1 MNSIKMHLHSKERVG
16 TRMLTDQSI
25 KSIIA
30 TSSSYS
36 NGCHYYRQ
44 GFVRDVHYFKDR
56 NYFTARVRGSKSYI
70 VEVFFDETNHLH
82 RYGCSCPVSSN
93 YSGLCKHLVAV
104 LKCIQANWD
113 TYFPKENALPINKP
127 TQKENSLQIN
137 KATQELLSFF
147 TNDQKVMTEQH
158 TASIRLVPTYIFTNR
173 EYTAKSWLT
182 FMIGTERLYVLKD
195 LPQLLGSLDSNRSIM
210 YGKNFTLNPQEMIF
224 DPESIG
230 LLQLIQSI
238 YHDDKQLRSWS
249 YSPSSSSPFSDAR
262 NLKLTNST
270 TLQFLATMEN
280 KSFTCIINDQK
291 IDHVTIIEERPPLHL
306 SIKSHSNGLIIATTL
321 PNTTFQGL
329 DADYQYIFH
338 NKLIYKVDTL
348 FSNYIKPL
356 LKCFASNKKSEIF
369 IPQSAVSAFFSSML
383 PTLEKIATVKMSAN
397 MLNKVYKQPLEIQVY
412 CDRFDDGISARVEFQ
427 YDQLVIDPL
436 SVDNNKINDFNGKLL
451 LRSTQDEKK
460 LLDLFQRYGFEV
472 IAGKF
477 IQEDE
482 EKSYLFLQTGIPEL
496 RDIAEV
502 FYSEDFKNIQIKPMG
517 KVSAGV
523 RMNAKSDM
531 LEFSLHYEDIEPN
544 ELFALLAS
552 YKLKK
557 KYHRL
562 ENGAFI
568 PLDSTDFQMATNL
581 IEQLDLS
588 VDDLENKVIELP
600 KHRAMYI
607 DSLTREDSDFQ
618 IQRSS
623 AFKRMVQDISEPQ
636 DMELTVPSGIQGKL
650 RNYQKTGFKWLKS
663 LASYGLGGILAD
675 DMGLG
680 KTLQVLTFILSEKQE
695 EPIPSLVIVPT
706 SLVYNWQQ
714 EVHKFAPDLKLTIV
728 SGNPNERKEQ
738 LKDMTSS
745 DIVVTSYALIK
756 RDIKFYEGITF
767 KYCFIDEAQHIK
779 NPATLNAKAVK
790 KIKANGYFALTGTPI
805 ENTLTELWSIF
816 DFLMPG
822 YLQTHKSFIK
832 KFELP
837 IIKDRDEKVLT
848 ELRRY
853 IKPFIM
859 RRMKKTVL
867 KELPE
872 KIENKMVNEMT
883 PEQTKLYA
891 AWMLQAKNEFENEMQ
906 SNGFAKSQIKILS
919 LLTRLRQ
926 VCCHPSLFIE
936 NYQGGSGKL
945 DMLTELI
952 EDAVAGGHRI
962 LLFSQFT
969 GMLALIKQE
978 LETRNIK
985 YQYLDGSTKAE
996 DRIQLVTSF
1005 NAGEQ
1010 DVFLISLKAGG
1021 TGLNLTGADMVIHYD
1036 PWWNPAVEDQ
1046 ATDRA
1051 YRIGQKNSVQVVRL
1065 ITKNTI
1071 EEKIYELQQKK
1082 REMIDS
1088 LIKPGENF
1096 LTKMSEEEIRKLFV

>member
-1 MNSIKMHLHSKERVG
+1 
-16 TRMLTDQSI
+16 MLTDESI
-25 KSIIA
+25 KSITA
-30 TSSSYS
+30 TSTSYL
-36 NGCHYYRQ
+36 NGCQYYQR
-44 GFVRDVHYFKDR
+44 GHVRDVKFFKDG
-56 NYFTARVRGSKSYI
+56 NYFRARVVGSKSYI
-70 VEVFFDETNHLH
+70 VQVFFDDHNHLH
-82 RYGCSCPVSSN
+82 NYDCNCPVSHS
-93 YSGLCKHLVAV
+93 YSGLCKHLVAM
-104 LKCIQANWD
+104 LKCIQLNWE
-113 TYFPKENALPINKP
+113 TYFPKEK
-127 TQKENSLQIN
+127 SVRFN
-137 KATQELLSFF
+137 KATQDLLDFF
-147 TNDQKVMTEQH
+147 TSDNKIVSEQQL
-158 TASIRLVPTYIFTNR
+158 APIKLIPTYVFFNETG
-173 EYTAKSWLT
+173 TAKNWLT
-182 FMIGTERLYVLKD
+182 FMIGNERLYVLKD
-195 LPQLLGSLDSNRSIM
+195 IPQFLAAIEQQRDIV
-210 YGKNFTLNPQEMIF
+210 YGKNFTFKPRIMMFEE
-224 DPESIG
+224 PSKG
-230 LLQLIQSI
+230 LLKLIQSI
-238 YHDDKQLRSWS
+238 YNDDKQLTNWS
-249 YSPSSSSPFSDAR
+249 YSPTSSSAFSDPR

-270 TLQFLATMEN
+270 TLQFLAAMADEN
-280 KSFTCIINDQK
+280 FTCIINDEK
-291 IDHVTIIEERPPLHL
+291 INHVPIMQGRPPLSL
-306 SIKSHSNGLIIATTL
+306 SVKSRNDGLVIATTSA
-321 PNTTFQGL
+321 TDKFEGL

-338 NKLIYKVDTL
+338 NNVIFKVDYL
-348 FSNYIKPL
+348 FASYMKPL
-356 LKCFASNKKSEIF
+356 LKCFATNKKSEVF
-369 IPQSAVSAFFSSML
+369 IPQTAVSAFFSSLL
-383 PTLEKIATVKMSAN
+383 PTLEKIATVKISAD

-412 CDRFDDGISARVEFQ
+412 FDRLADGLCAAIEFK
-427 YDQLVIDPL
+427 YDEVVINPLDP
-436 SVDNNKINDFNGKLL
+436 DNQVMNAFQGKLL
-451 LRSTQDEKK
+451 LRATHEEKE
-460 LLDLFQRYGFEV
+460 LLELFHRYGFETG
-472 IAGKF
+472 AGKF
-477 IQEDE
+477 LQEDE
-482 EKSYLFLQTGIPEL
+482 EQSYLFLQTGMPEL
-496 RDIAEV
+496 RDMAQV
-502 FYSEDFKNIQIKPMG
+502 FYSDDFKNIKIKQMG

-523 RMNAKSDM
+523 KINRKSDM
-531 LEFSLHYEDIEPN
+531 LELSLQYEDIEPT

-562 ENGAFI
+562 QNGAFI

-600 KHRAMYI
+600 KHRALYI

-618 IQRSS
+618 IERSS
-623 AFKRMVQDISEPQ
+623 AFKKMVQDISEPH
-636 DMELTVPSGIQGKL
+636 DMEVAVPDGIQGKL

-663 LASYGLGGILAD
+663 LASYGFGGILAD

-680 KTLQVLTFILSEKQE
+680 KTLQVLTFIMSERQE
-695 EPIPSLVIVPT
+695 DDIPTLVIVPT

-714 EVHKFAPDLKLTIV
+714 EVQKFAPDLKVTII
-728 SGNPNERKEQ
+728 SGNPNERQEQ
-738 LKDMTSS
+738 LKDMSAS

-756 RDIKFYEGITF
+756 RDIKFYEPITF

-779 NPATLNAKAVK
+779 NPNTLSAKSVK
-790 KIKANGYFALTGTPI
+790 KIRAKGYFALTGTPI

-822 YLQTHKSFIK
+822 YLQTHKLFVK
-832 KFELP
+832 KFEAP
-837 IIKDRDEKVLT
+837 IVKDGDEKALT

-859 RRMKKTVL
+859 RRMKKAVL

-872 KIENKMVNEMT
+872 KIESKMINEMT

-891 AWMLQAKNEFENEMQ
+891 AWMLQAKNEFENELQ
-906 SNGFAKSQIKILS
+906 SHGFAKSQIKILS

-945 DMLTELI
+945 EMLTELV
-952 EDAVAGGHRI
+952 EGAVAGGHRI

-978 LETRNIK
+978 LEDRNIG
-985 YQYLDGSTKAE
+985 YHYLDGSTKAE
-996 DRIQLVTSF
+996 DRMLLVNSF
-1005 NAGEQ
+1005 NAGDK

-1051 YRIGQKNSVQVVRL
+1051 YRIGQKNSVQVFRL

-1071 EEKIYELQQKK
+1071 EEKIFELQQKK

>member
-1 MNSIKMHLHSKERVG
+1 MDLRSKERADHA
-16 TRMLTDQSI
+16 MLTDESI
-25 KSIIA
+25 KSITA
-30 TSSSYS
+30 TSTSYL
-36 NGCHYYRQ
+36 NGCQYYQR
-44 GFVRDVHYFKDR
+44 GHVRDLKYFKED
-56 NYFTARVRGSKSYI
+56 NYFKAKVVGSKSYT
-70 VEVFFDETNHLH
+70 VEVFFNATNHL
-82 RYGCSCPVSSN
+82 REYDCNCPVSYS

-104 LKCIQANWD
+104 LKCIQINWE
-113 TYFPKENALPINKP
+113 TYFPKEK
-127 TQKENSLQIN
+127 SLRFN
-137 KATQELLSFF
+137 KATQELLDFF
-147 TNDQKVMTEQH
+147 TINNKMVNEHQLAPIK
-158 TASIRLVPTYIFTNR
+158 LVPTFVFLNETGTVKN
-173 EYTAKSWLT
+173 WLT
-182 FMIGTERLYVLKD
+182 FTIGNERLYVLKD
-195 LPQLLGSLDSNRSIM
+195 IPQLLLALDNNREIV
-210 YGKNFTLNPQEMIF
+210 YGKNFTLQPREMVF
-224 DPESIG
+224 DQQSKII
-230 LLQLIQSI
+230 LKLMQSI
-238 YHDDKQLRSWS
+238 YNDDKQLTNWS
-249 YSPSSSSPFSDAR
+249 YSPTSSSAFSDPR

-270 TLQFLATMEN
+270 TVQFLTSMEHAT
-280 KSFTCIINDQK
+280 FTCMLNNEK
-291 IDHVTIIEERPPLHL
+291 VDHVVVIEGRPPLSL
-306 SIKSHSNGLIIATTL
+306 SVKAKSDGLVIATAL
-321 PNTTFQGL
+321 ANDRFEGL
-329 DADYQYIFH
+329 DGDYEYIYH
-338 NKLIYKVDTL
+338 NNIIYKVDSL
-348 FSNYIKPL
+348 FSRYMKPL
-356 LKCFASNKKSEIF
+356 LKCFATNKKSEVF
-369 IPQSAVSAFFSSML
+369 IPQTAVSAFFSSLL
-383 PTLEKIATVKMSAN
+383 PTLEKIAQVKMSADL
-397 MLNKVYKQPLEIQVY
+397 LNKVYKQPLEIQIY
-412 CDRFDDGISARVEFQ
+412 FDRAAAGLSAAIEFK
-427 YDQLVIDPL
+427 YDEVIINPL
-436 SVDNNKINDFNGKLL
+436 NVDNKMLNHFKGKLL
-451 LRSTQDEKK
+451 LRAAHEEKQ
-460 LLDLFQRYGFEV
+460 LLDLFQRYGFEMV
-472 IAGKF
+472 AGKF
-477 IQEDE
+477 LQEDE
-482 EKSYLFLQTGIPEL
+482 EQSYLFLQTGMPEL
-496 RDIAEV
+496 RDMAEI
-502 FYSEDFKNIQIKPMG
+502 FYSDDFKNIEIKQMG

-523 RMNAKSDM
+523 KINRKNDM
-531 LEFSLHYEDIEPN
+531 LELSLHYEDIEPN

-562 ENGAFI
+562 QNGAFI

-623 AFKRMVQDISEPQ
+623 AFKKMVQDISEPQ
-636 DMELTVPSGIQGKL
+636 DMEVAVPDGIQGKL
-650 RNYQKTGFKWLKS
+650 RHYQKTGFKWLKS
-663 LASYGLGGILAD
+663 LASYGFGGILAD

-695 EPIPSLVIVPT
+695 QDIPSLVIVPT

-714 EVHKFAPDLKLTIV
+714 EVQKFAPDLKVTLI
-728 SGNPNERKEQ
+728 SGNPSERQKQ
-738 LKDMTSS
+738 LKDMATS

-756 RDIKFYEGITF
+756 RDIKFYENIIF
-767 KYCFIDEAQHIK
+767 KYCFIDEAQNIK
-779 NPATLNAKAVK
+779 NPNTLNAKAVK
-790 KIKANGYFALTGTPI
+790 KIKAKGYFALTGTPI

-822 YLQTHKSFIK
+822 YLQTHKLFVK
-832 KFELP
+832 KFEVP
-837 IIKDRDEKVLT
+837 IIKDRDEKALM

-859 RRMKKTVL
+859 RRMKKAVL
-867 KELPE
+867 KELPP
-872 KIENKMVNEMT
+872 KIESKMINEMT

-906 SNGFAKSQIKILS
+906 NNGFAKSQIKILS

-936 NYQGGSGKL
+936 NYLGGSGKL
-945 DMLTELI
+945 DMLTQLV

-978 LETRNIK
+978 LEDRKIG
-985 YQYLDGSTKAE
+985 YHYLDGSTKGE
-996 DRIQLVTSF
+996 ERIKLVNSF
-1005 NAGEQ
+1005 NAGDK

-1051 YRIGQKNSVQVVRL
+1051 YRIGQKNSVQVFRL

-1071 EEKIYELQQKK
+1071 EEKIYELQQQK

-1096 LTKMSEEEIRKLFV
+1096 LTKMSEEEIRKLFI

>member
-1 MNSIKMHLHSKERVG
+1 MEH
-16 TRMLTDQSI
+16 
-25 KSIIA
+25 
-30 TSSSYS
+30 
-36 NGCHYYRQ
+36 
-44 GFVRDVHYFKDR
+44 
-56 NYFTARVRGSKSYI
+56 
-70 VEVFFDETNHLH
+70 ET
-82 RYGCSCPVSSN
+82 
-93 YSGLCKHLVAV
+93 
-104 LKCIQANWD
+104 
-113 TYFPKENALPINKP
+113 
-127 TQKENSLQIN
+127 
-137 KATQELLSFF
+137 
-147 TNDQKVMTEQH
+147 
-158 TASIRLVPTYIFTNR
+158 
-173 EYTAKSWLT
+173 
-182 FMIGTERLYVLKD
+182 
-195 LPQLLGSLDSNRSIM
+195 
-210 YGKNFTLNPQEMIF
+210 
-224 DPESIG
+224 
-230 LLQLIQSI
+230 
-238 YHDDKQLRSWS
+238 
-249 YSPSSSSPFSDAR
+249 
-262 NLKLTNST
+262 
-270 TLQFLATMEN
+270 
-280 KSFTCIINDQK
+280 FTCIINDEK
-291 IDHVTIIEERPPLHL
+291 NNHVHLIQGRPPLNL
-306 SIKSHSNGLIIATTL
+306 TVKSKNDGLVIATTQADDK
-321 PNTTFQGL
+321 FEGL
-329 DADYQYIFH
+329 DADYEYIFH
-338 NKLIYKVDTL
+338 NNVIYKVDSL
-348 FSNYIKPL
+348 FSSYMKPL
-356 LKCFASNKKSEIF
+356 LNCFASNKKSEAF
-369 IPQSAVSAFFSSML
+369 IPQGAVSAFFSSML
-383 PTLEKIATVKMSAN
+383 PTLEKIALVKMSAE
-397 MLNKVYKQPLEIQVY
+397 MLNKVYQQPLEIQVY
-412 CDRFDDGISARVEFQ
+412 FDRLAEGISVAIDFK
-427 YDQLVIDPL
+427 YDEVVINPL
-436 SVDNNKINDFNGKLL
+436 NLDNEMINDFKGKLL
-451 LRSTQDEKK
+451 LRATHEEKQ
-460 LLDLFQRYGFEV
+460 LLDLFHRYGFEM
-472 IAGKF
+472 IEGKF
-477 IQEDE
+477 LQEDE
-482 EKSYLFLQTGIPEL
+482 EKSYLFLQTGMPEL
-496 RDIAEV
+496 RDMAQI
-502 FYSEDFKNIQIKPMG
+502 FYSADFKNIQIKQMG

-523 RMNAKSDM
+523 KINRKSDM
-531 LEFSLHYEDIEPN
+531 LELSLHYEDMEPN

-600 KHRAMYI
+600 KHRALYI

-618 IQRSS
+618 IERSS
-623 AFKRMVQDISEPQ
+623 AFKKMIQDISEPQ
-636 DMELTVPSGIQGKL
+636 DMEVAVPRGIQGKL

-663 LASYGLGGILAD
+663 LASYGFGGILAD

-695 EPIPSLVIVPT
+695 QDIPSLVIVPT

-714 EVHKFAPDLKLTIV
+714 EVQKFTPDLKVTIV
-728 SGNPNERKEQ
+728 SGNPNERQEQ
-738 LKDMTSS
+738 LKEMSTS

-756 RDIKFYEGITF
+756 RDIKFYEHITF
-767 KYCFIDEAQHIK
+767 KYCFIDEAQNIK
-779 NPATLNAKAVK
+779 NPNTLSAKAVK
-790 KIKANGYFALTGTPI
+790 KIRAKGYFALTGTPI

-822 YLQTHKSFIK
+822 YLQTHKLFVK
-832 KFELP
+832 KFESP
-837 IIKDRDEKVLT
+837 IVKDRDGKALM

-859 RRMKKTVL
+859 RRMKKAVL

-872 KIENKMVNEMT
+872 KIESKMINEMS

-891 AWMLQAKNEFENEMQ
+891 AWMLQAKNEFENEML

-936 NYQGGSGKL
+936 NYLGGSGKL
-945 DMLTELI
+945 DMLTELV
-952 EDAVAGGHRI
+952 EGAVAGGHRI

-969 GMLALIKQE
+969 GMLAIIKQE
-978 LETRNIK
+978 LEARNIR
-985 YQYLDGSTKAE
+985 YHYLDGSTKGE
-996 DRIQLVTSF
+996 ERIQLVNSF
-1005 NAGEQ
+1005 NAGDK

-1051 YRIGQKNSVQVVRL
+1051 YRIGQKNSVQVFRL

>member
-1 MNSIKMHLHSKERVG
+1 
-16 TRMLTDQSI
+16 MLTDESI
-25 KSIIA
+25 KSITA
-30 TSSSYS
+30 TSTSYL
-36 NGCHYYRQ
+36 NGCHYYQR
-44 GFVRDVHYFKDR
+44 GHVRDFKFFKDENTFR
-56 NYFTARVRGSKSYI
+56 ARVMGSRSYT
-70 VEVFFDETNHLH
+70 VEVFFDASHQLH
-82 RYGCSCPVSSN
+82 EYHCNCPVSHS

-104 LKCIQANWD
+104 LKCIQLNWE
-113 TYFPKENALPINKP
+113 TYFPKEK
-127 TQKENSLQIN
+127 SLRLN
-137 KATQELLSFF
+137 KATQDLLDFF
-147 TNDQKVMTEQH
+147 TSDNQMSNEQQL
-158 TASIRLVPTYIFTNR
+158 ASIKLVPTYVFTN
-173 EYTAKSWLT
+173 ESGTVKNWLT
-182 FMIGTERLYVLKD
+182 FMIGNERLYVLKD
-195 LPQLLGSLDSNRSIM
+195 IPQLLLALDTKRDIV
-210 YGKNFTLNPQEMIF
+210 YGKNFTLKPREMVF
-224 DPESIG
+224 DQQSKVI
-230 LLQLIQSI
+230 LKLIQSI
-238 YHDDKQLRSWS
+238 YNDDKQLTNWS
-249 YSPSSSSPFSDAR
+249 YGPTSSSAFSDQR

-270 TLQFLATMEN
+270 TLQFLATME
-280 KSFTCIINDQK
+280 KMPFTCIMNNEKIND
-291 IDHVTIIEERPPLHL
+291 VTIIQGRPPLSL
-306 SIKSHSNGLIIATTL
+306 SVKAKKDGLVIAMTIAGDK
-321 PNTTFQGL
+321 FDGI
-329 DADYQYIFH
+329 DADYQNIFH
-338 NKLIYKVDTL
+338 NNVIYQVDSL
-348 FSNYIKPL
+348 FSSYMKPL
-356 LKCFASNKKSEIF
+356 LKCFASNKKSEAF
-369 IPQSAVSAFFSSML
+369 IPQSAISAFFSSLL
-383 PTLEKIATVKMSAN
+383 PTLEKIATVKMSAD
-397 MLNKVYKQPLEIQVY
+397 MLNKVYQQPLEIQVY
-412 CDRFDDGISARVEFQ
+412 FDRYTDGLSAAIDFK
-427 YDQLVIDPL
+427 YDEVIINPL
-436 SVDNNKINDFNGKLL
+436 NVDNKTISDFKGKLL
-451 LRSTQDEKK
+451 LRSTREEKE
-460 LLDLFQRYGFEV
+460 LLELFYHYGFEMA
-472 IAGKF
+472 AGKF
-477 IQEDE
+477 LLEDE
-482 EKSYLFLQTGIPEL
+482 EKSYLFLQTGMPEL
-496 RDIAEV
+496 RDIAEIY
-502 FYSEDFKNIQIKPMG
+502 YSSDFKNIQIKQMG

-523 RMNAKSDM
+523 KINRKSDM
-531 LEFSLHYEDIEPN
+531 LELSLNYEDIDPN

-562 ENGAFI
+562 PNGAFI

-607 DSLTREDSDFQ
+607 DSLTREDNDFQ
-618 IQRSS
+618 IERSS

-636 DMELTVPSGIQGKL
+636 DMEVAVPNGIQGKL

-663 LASYGLGGILAD
+663 LASYGFGGILAD

-680 KTLQVLTFILSEKQE
+680 KTLQVLTFIMSEKGE
-695 EPIPSLVIVPT
+695 NDIPSLVIVPT

-714 EVHKFAPDLKLTIV
+714 EVQKFAPDLKVTLV
-728 SGNPNERKEQ
+728 SGNPSERQEQ
-738 LKDMTSS
+738 LKDITTS

-756 RDIKFYEGITF
+756 RDIKFYEHIIF
-767 KYCFIDEAQHIK
+767 KYCFIDEAQNIK
-779 NPATLNAKAVK
+779 NPNTLSAKAVK
-790 KIKANGYFALTGTPI
+790 KIKAKGYFALTGTPI

-822 YLQTHKSFIK
+822 YLQSHKLFVK

-837 IIKDRDEKVLT
+837 IVKDRDEKALM

-859 RRMKKTVL
+859 RRMKKAVL

-872 KIENKMVNEMT
+872 KIESKMINEMT
-883 PEQTKLYA
+883 AEQTKLYA

-906 SNGFAKSQIKILS
+906 TSGFAKSQIKILS

-945 DMLTELI
+945 DMLTELVK
-952 EDAVAGGHRI
+952 DAVAGGHRI

-978 LETRNIK
+978 LEALRID
-985 YQYLDGSTKAE
+985 YHYLDGSTKGE
-996 DRIQLVTSF
+996 ERIRLVNSF
-1005 NAGEQ
+1005 NAGNG

-1051 YRIGQKNSVQVVRL
+1051 YRIGQKNSVQVFRL

-1096 LTKMSEEEIRKLFV
+1096 ITKMSEEEIRNLFI

>member
-1 MNSIKMHLHSKERVG
+1 VKFFKSENS
-16 TRMLTDQSI
+16 
-25 KSIIA
+25 
-30 TSSSYS
+30 
-36 NGCHYYRQ
+36 
-44 GFVRDVHYFKDR
+44 FK
-56 NYFTARVRGSKSYI
+56 AKVVGSKFYT
-70 VEVFFDETNHLH
+70 VDLFFDTHNRLH
-82 RYGCSCPVSSN
+82 DYDCNCPVSYN

-104 LKCIQANWD
+104 LKYI
-113 TYFPKENALPINKP
+113 
-127 TQKENSLQIN
+127 QIN
-137 KATQELLSFF
+137 WETYYPKAKSLRFNKETQELLDFF
-147 TNDQKVMTEQH
+147 TSNSKMLNEQQL
-158 TASIRLVPTYIFTNR
+158 APIKLVPTYVFHNETGTVKN
-173 EYTAKSWLT
+173 WLT
-182 FMIGTERLYVLKD
+182 FSLGNERLYVLKD
-195 LPQLLGSLDSNRSIM
+195 IPQFLMALDQNGEIV
-210 YGKNFTLNPQEMIF
+210 YGKNFTLNPRNMVF
-224 DPESIG
+224 DE
-230 LLQLIQSI
+230 QSEAVLKLMQAI
-238 YHDDKQLRSWS
+238 YYDDKQLTNWS
-249 YSPSSSSPFSDAR
+249 YNQSSSSVFSEAR

-270 TLQFLATMEN
+270 TLQFLATMEHETF
-280 KSFTCIINDQK
+280 SCIINDEK
-291 IDHVTIIEERPPLHL
+291 INHVTVIEGRPPLSL
-306 SIKSHSNGLIIATTL
+306 SVKTKSDGLVIATTSADDK
-321 PNTTFQGL
+321 FVGL
-329 DADYQYIFH
+329 DADYKYIFH
-338 NKLIYKVDTL
+338 NDVIYKVDSL
-348 FSNYIKPL
+348 FANYIKPL
-356 LKCFASNKKSEIF
+356 LKCFAANKKSEVF
-369 IPQSAVSAFFSSML
+369 IPQTAVSPFFSTML
-383 PTLEKIATVKMSAN
+383 PTLEKISTVKMGAD
-397 MLNKVYKQPLEIQVY
+397 MLNKLYKQPLEIQVY
-412 CDRFDDGISARVEFQ
+412 FDRLTDGISAAIEFK
-427 YDQLVIDPL
+427 YDEVILNPL
-436 SVDNNKINDFNGKLL
+436 HADNKLITDFKGKLL
-451 LRSTQDEKK
+451 LRSTNEEKQ
-460 LLDLFQRYGFEV
+460 LLELFQRYGFEMA
-472 IAGKF
+472 AGKF
-477 IQEDE
+477 LQEDE
-482 EKSYLFLQTGIPEL
+482 EKSYLFLQTGMPEL
-496 RDIAEV
+496 RDMAEI
-502 FYSEDFKNIQIKPMG
+502 FYSDDFKNIQIKPMG

-523 RMNAKSDM
+523 KINKKSDL
-531 LEFSLHYEDIEPN
+531 LELSLQYEDIEPN
-544 ELFALLAS
+544 ELFSLLAS

-562 ENGAFI
+562 QNGAFI

-581 IEQLDLS
+581 IEQLDLN
-588 VDDLENKVIELP
+588 VDDLVDKVIELP

-623 AFKRMVQDISEPQ
+623 AFKKMVQDISEPQ
-636 DMELTVPSGIQGKL
+636 DMEVGVPGGIQGKL

-663 LASYGLGGILAD
+663 LASYGFGGILAD

-695 EPIPSLVIVPT
+695 EVIPSLVIVPT

-714 EVHKFAPDLKLTIV
+714 EVQKFAPDLKVTIV
-728 SGNPNERKEQ
+728 SGNPNERQEQ
-738 LKDMTSS
+738 LKGMTES
-745 DIVVTSYALIK
+745 DLVVTSYALIK
-756 RDIKFYEGITF
+756 RDIKFYEHLTF

-779 NPATLNAKAVK
+779 NPNTLNAKAVK
-790 KIKANGYFALTGTPI
+790 KIRAKGYFALTGTPI

-822 YLQTHKSFIK
+822 YLHTHKSFVN

-837 IIKDRDEKVLT
+837 IVKDRDEKALT

-853 IKPFIM
+853 IKPFIL
-859 RRMKKTVL
+859 RRMKKAVL

-872 KIENKMVNEMT
+872 KIESKMVSEMT

-945 DMLTELI
+945 EMLIELL

-969 GMLALIKQE
+969 GMLAIIKQE
-978 LETRNIK
+978 LESRNIG
-985 YQYLDGSTKAE
+985 YHYLDGSTSGE
-996 DRIQLVTSF
+996 ERIQLVNSF
-1005 NAGEQ
+1005 NAGKKE
-1010 DVFLISLKAGG
+1010 VFLISLKAGG

-1051 YRIGQKNSVQVVRL
+1051 YRIGQKNSVQVFRL

-1096 LTKMSEEEIRKLFV
+1096 LTKMSEEEIRKLSV

>member
-1 MNSIKMHLHSKERVG
+1 MVSDERADNN
-16 TRMLTDQSI
+16 MLTDDSI
-25 KSIIA
+25 KSITA
-30 TSSSYS
+30 TNTSYL
-36 NGCHYYRQ
+36 NGCHYYQR
-44 GFVRDVHYFKDR
+44 GHVHNLKFFKDEKSFR
-56 NYFTARVRGSKSYI
+56 AKVMGSRSYN
-70 VEVFFDETNHLH
+70 VEVFFNATNHLH
-82 RYGCSCPVSSN
+82 EYGCNCPVSYN

-104 LKCIQANWD
+104 LKCIQLNWE
-113 TYFPKENALPINKP
+113 TYFPKEKALR
-127 TQKENSLQIN
+127 LDR
-137 KATQELLSFF
+137 ATQELLDFF
-147 TNDQKVMTEQH
+147 TNDSPLEKESQAAPIK
-158 TASIRLVPTYIFTNR
+158 LVPTYVFSNETG
-173 EYTAKSWLT
+173 TAKGWLT
-182 FMIGTERLYVLKD
+182 FMIGNERLYVVKD
-195 LPQLLGSLDSNRSIM
+195 IPQLLLALDHRRDIV
-210 YGKNFTLNPQEMIF
+210 YGKNFTLKPQEMVF
-224 DPESIG
+224 DQQSKII
-230 LLQLIQSI
+230 LKLMQSI
-238 YHDDKQLRSWS
+238 YYDDKQLANWS
-249 YSPSSSSPFSDAR
+249 YSPTASSAFSDPR

-270 TLQFLATMEN
+270 TLQFLATMDLA
-280 KSFTCIINDQK
+280 SFTCIINNEK
-291 IDHVTIIEERPPLHL
+291 VDHVTLIHGRPSLGL
-306 SIKSHSNGLIIATTL
+306 SVKAKNDGLVIATTVA
-321 PNTTFQGL
+321 TDKFEGL
-329 DADYQYIFH
+329 DTDYEYLYH
-338 NKLIYKVDTL
+338 KEKIYTVDAL
-348 FSNYIKPL
+348 FASYMKPL
-356 LKCFASNKKSEIF
+356 LKCFASNKKSEVF
-369 IPQSAVSAFFSSML
+369 IPQTAVSAFFSSLL
-383 PTLEKIATVKMSAN
+383 PTLEKIATVKMSTDL
-397 MLNKVYKQPLEIQVY
+397 LNKVYKQPLEIQVY
-412 CDRFDDGISARVEFQ
+412 FDRYADGLSAGIEFK
-427 YDQLVIDPL
+427 YDEVLINPL
-436 SVDNNKINDFNGKLL
+436 KVDNKVLNDYKGKLL
-451 LRSTQDEKK
+451 LRATHEENQFLE
-460 LLDLFQRYGFEV
+460 LFHRYGFAMV
-472 IAGKF
+472 GGKF
-477 IQEDE
+477 LLEDE
-482 EKSYLFLQTGIPEL
+482 EKSYLFLQTGMPEL
-496 RDIAEV
+496 RDLGEI
-502 FYSEDFKNIQIKPMG
+502 FYSDDFKNIEIKPMG

-523 RMNAKSDM
+523 KINRKSDM
-531 LEFSLHYEDIEPN
+531 LELSLNYEDIEPS

-568 PLDSTDFQMATNL
+568 PLDSTDFKMATNL

-588 VDDLENKVIELP
+588 VDDLENQVIELP
-600 KHRAMYI
+600 KHRALYI

-636 DMELTVPSGIQGKL
+636 DMEVGVPDGIQGKL

-663 LASYGLGGILAD
+663 LASYGFGGILAD

-680 KTLQVLTFILSEKQE
+680 KTLQVLTFILSEKQAE
-695 EPIPSLVIVPT
+695 SSPCLVIVPT

-714 EVHKFAPDLKLTIV
+714 EVQKFAPGLKITLV
-728 SGNPNERKEQ
+728 SGNPSERKEQ
-738 LKDMTSS
+738 LKDMTAS

-756 RDIKFYEGITF
+756 RDIKFYENIIF

-779 NPATLNAKAVK
+779 NPNTLNAKAVK
-790 KIKANGYFALTGTPI
+790 KIKAHGYFALTGTPI

-822 YLQTHKSFIK
+822 YLQTHKLFVK
-832 KFELP
+832 KFEFP
-837 IIKDRDEKVLT
+837 IARDRDEKALT

-859 RRMKKTVL
+859 RRMKKAVL
-867 KELPE
+867 KELPP
-872 KIENKMVNEMT
+872 KIESKMINEMT

-891 AWMLQAKNEFENEMQ
+891 AWMLQAKNEFETEMQ

-945 DMLTELI
+945 DMLTELV
-952 EDAVAGGHRI
+952 EEAVAGGHRI

-969 GMLALIKQE
+969 GMLAIIKEE
-978 LETRNIK
+978 LEARKIE
-985 YQYLDGSTKAE
+985 YHYLDGSTKGE
-996 DRIQLVTSF
+996 ERMNLVNAF
-1005 NAGEQ
+1005 NSG
-1010 DVFLISLKAGG
+1010 DKPVFLISLKAGG

-1071 EEKIYELQQKK
+1071 EEKIFELQQKK
-1082 REMIDS
+1082 REIIDS